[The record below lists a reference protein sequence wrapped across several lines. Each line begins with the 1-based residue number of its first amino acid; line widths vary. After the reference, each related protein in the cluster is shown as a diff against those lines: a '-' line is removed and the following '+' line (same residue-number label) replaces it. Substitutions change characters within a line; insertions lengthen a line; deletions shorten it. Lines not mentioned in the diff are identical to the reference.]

1 MQDDLKLIRHSIRG
15 TINALK
21 LGAQVLD
28 ERLPNDEAI
37 EFLDYVI
44 QAAERM
50 NTLLDQYEVYPTE
63 QIEQSLTLSARPAV

>member
-28 ERLPNDEAI
+28 DRLPREEAI
-37 EFLDYVI
+37 EFLDYII
-44 QAAERM
+44 QAADRM
-50 NTLLDQYEVYPTE
+50 NVLLDQYEAYPTE
-63 QIEQSLTLSARPAV
+63 QIEESLQLSARPAV